1 MASNNSK
8 QEKGQALQESIETTS
23 RQQSAITVKAPNI
36 QTIELFIVGSAPYVQ
51 HKFSQ
56 KALEMMMATQ
66 AAGSTAKSKRKRE
79 PKDFDKVCHDA
90 THWSRQGWIGIPA
103 SSFRNAM
110 ISACRLIGFK
120 MTLAKLA
127 LFIKPDGFDKHDG
140 TPLVR
145 IYGEH
150 RRHDMAARNDNGS
163 VDIRSRPMWE
173 QWMARVAI
181 RFDADT
187 FTATDVSNLMMRVG
201 MQVGVGEGRADSK
214 NSAGIGW
221 GSFDLSDEETYQ
233 RFVKANS
240 GKEKAA

>member
-1 MASNNSK
+1 MATNQSQK
-8 QEKGQALQESIETTS
+8 EKGDDLAQSIETTKRS
-23 RQQSAITVKAPNI
+23 QTAITVTAPNM
-36 QTIELFIVGSAPYVQ
+36 QVIELHIVGAAPYVQ

-56 KALEMMMATQ
+56 KALEMIMATQ

-79 PKDFDKVCHDA
+79 PKDFDKVCKDA
-90 THWSRQGWIGIPA
+90 THFSRQGWIGIPA
-103 SSFRNAM
+103 AAFRNAM

-127 LFIKPDGFDKHDG
+127 VFVKADGFDKYDG

-145 IYGEH
+145 IHGEW

-173 QWMARVAI
+173 SWMAKVSI

-187 FTATDVSNLMMRVG
+187 FTPTDVTNLMMRVG

-221 GSFDLSDEETYQ
+221 GEFELSDAATFG
-233 RFVKANS
+233 RFMKQQ
-240 GKEKAA
+240 EKAA